1 MINQFKIKN
10 GLNTEFIGQTVVFE
24 EVTLSTNTLAK
35 ENSHLPEG
43 TVFVANSQTAGRGRL
58 GREWASQPDAGI
70 YMSILLKPNIAIK
83 EMPKITLLA
92 GIAGCRV
99 IENSKIK
106 YPNDIVIGTKKVS
119 GILCE
124 MSQGSDG
131 KTFVV
136 CGIGINVNTKA
147 FDGELS
153 QKATSLLVETGR
165 LHSRV
170 EIIQKFLT
178 EFEKLYTEFLQS
190 GIAPMMSEYKEKCVN
205 IGSDVRAICENREII
220 GKCVDITLDGAIVV
234 QTKTELVEINTGDIS
249 VRGIYGYV

>member
-1 MINQFKIKN
+1 MISEFEIKN
-10 GLNTEFIGQTVVFE
+10 GLDTEFIGQTVVFE
-24 EVTLSTNTLAK
+24 EVTGSTNTLAK
-35 ENSHLPEG
+35 ENSHMSEG
-43 TVFVANSQTAGRGRL
+43 TVFVADAQTAGRGRL
-58 GREWASQPDAGI
+58 GREWASQSGTGI
-70 YMSILLKPNIAIK
+70 YMSILLKPDIAI
-83 EMPKITLLA
+83 EEIPKITLLA

-124 MSQGSDG
+124 MSQDSDG

-153 QKATSLLVETGR
+153 QKATSLLIEMGKP
-165 LHSRV
+165 HSRV
-170 EIIQKFLT
+170 EIIQKFLV
-178 EFEKLYTEFLQS
+178 EFEKVYTEFLQS
-190 GIAPMMSEYKEKCVN
+190 GIAPMMTEYKEKCVN
-205 IGSDVRAICENREII
+205 IGSDVRAIYENREIV
-220 GKCVDITLDGAIVV
+220 GRCVDITPDGAIVV
-234 QTKTELVEINTGDIS
+234 QTKNGTLEINTGDIS

>member
-205 IGSDVRAICENREII
+205 IGSDVRAICENREIV
-220 GKCVDITLDGAIVV
+220 GKCVDITPDGAIVV

>member
-99 IENSKIK
+99 IEN
-106 YPNDIVIGTKKVS
+106 
-119 GILCE
+119 
-124 MSQGSDG
+124 
-131 KTFVV
+131 
-136 CGIGINVNTKA
+136 
-147 FDGELS
+147 
-153 QKATSLLVETGR
+153 
-165 LHSRV
+165 
-170 EIIQKFLT
+170 
-178 EFEKLYTEFLQS
+178 
-190 GIAPMMSEYKEKCVN
+190 
-205 IGSDVRAICENREII
+205 
-220 GKCVDITLDGAIVV
+220 
-234 QTKTELVEINTGDIS
+234 
-249 VRGIYGYV
+249 